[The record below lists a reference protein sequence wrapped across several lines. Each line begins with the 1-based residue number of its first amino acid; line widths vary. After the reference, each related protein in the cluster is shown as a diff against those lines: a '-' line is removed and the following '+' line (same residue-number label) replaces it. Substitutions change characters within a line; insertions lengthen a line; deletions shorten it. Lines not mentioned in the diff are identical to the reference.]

1 MKNLA
6 RALGLT
12 VLCAAAVTQ
21 SAALAQSSAPAKAQP
36 AAQQGGGFGFSSTG
50 GPIDITADR
59 SESFQPQRR
68 SVWEG
73 NVIAVQGTDKLQTP
87 HLEVFFA
94 ESGAHPAQATS
105 GAGPDMGRIERME
118 AEGPVYFVTP
128 TQQAKG
134 DHATYEATSD
144 TITLIGNVILLQDK
158 NVVKGEKL
166 VIEQKSGHS
175 TLYASPK
182 VDKGRVRGVFYPS
195 SQTSPSNQPAASA
208 KPGASPPKKP

>member
-12 VLCAAAVTQ
+12 LLGVALATQ
-21 SAALAQSSAPAKAQP
+21 STALAQSGAPSAPAKAAP
-36 AAQQGGGFGFSSTG
+36 AAQQGGGIGFSSTG

-94 ESGAHPAQATS
+94 ESGAHPAQAAS
-105 GAGPDMGRIERME
+105 AAGPDMGRIERME

-134 DHATYEATSD
+134 DHATYDATAD
-144 TITLIGNVILLQDK
+144 TITLTGNVILLQDK

-195 SQTSPSNQPAASA
+195 SQNAQTPAAAKPAASA
-208 KPGASPPKKP
+208 PKKP